1 MYKEYASYFVSY
13 LLMNLKDKE
22 NINKIVLFGS
32 AAKEEATKE
41 SDIDLFVDTKKES
54 KRFSEEVRKVLEDF
68 YTSRESMLFR
78 AKGIDN
84 KINII
89 TGNLDK
95 WKELKGSIE
104 NTGIVLYGKYVPA
117 GIRGRKYLLL
127 AWDKIGTNR
136 GAFLNKVYGFN
147 AGGKHYAGLA
157 EKFNCKRIGKS
168 SIMIPVENK
177 DEILNLIKKHKVSS
191 KFLEV
196 WSE

>member
-13 LLMNLKDKE
+13 LLTNLKDKKDIE
-22 NINKIVLFGS
+22 KIILFGS

-41 SDIDLFVDTKKES
+41 SDIDIFVDVKKES
-54 KRFSEEVRKVLEDF
+54 KRAFEEVRKVLENF
-68 YTSRESMLFR
+68 YMSREAMLFKT
-78 AKGIDN
+78 KGIDN

-89 TGNLDK
+89 MGKLDK
-95 WKELKGSIE
+95 WKELKVSIE

-117 GIRGRKYLLL
+117 GIKGRKYLLV
-127 AWDKIGTNR
+127 AWDKIGKNR
-136 GAFLNKVYGFN
+136 GAFLNKAYGFN
-147 AGGKHYAGLA
+147 VGGKHYAGLA

-177 DEILNLIKKHKVSS
+177 DEILNLIKKYKVSA

-196 WSE
+196 WGE